1 VKREKQQSF
10 PFVARPTRKV
20 PWESWGAYLRR
31 IPKHD
36 PAWVSLRVAAL
47 TNHELAQAIVD
58 FEEEEQ
64 S

>member
-1 VKREKQQSF
+1 
-10 PFVARPTRKV
+10 V
-20 PWESWGAYLRR
+20 PWESWATYLRR
-31 IPKHD
+31 IPKQD
-36 PAWVSLRVAAL
+36 RAWVSLRVAAL